1 MRYSSP
7 VSDAAYLYKNAK
19 TKILL
24 HTHTHTHTYTNKQN
38 KKTKQN
44 KNKTCIQKNRRL
56 MIEAV
61 VKMTK

>member
-24 HTHTHTHTYTNKQN
+24 HTHTHTHIHTQTNKTRKQN
-38 KKTKQN
+38 KTKI
-44 KNKTCIQKNRRL
+44 KHAYKK
-56 MIEAV
+56 IEGWWL
-61 VKMTK
+61 KL